1 MTRES
6 PTREKEAAYTES
18 QWTLIRRRFCR
29 HRLAV
34 ASGVVLALAYVVVA
48 FAEFFAPYDPEHRD
62 LNGQFVPPMRVRV
75 IAPDEGW
82 RMPFVHA
89 LEEHRDFETL
99 TVSYSENKEEIY
111 PLRLFVRGDPYTL
124 GGLFRTDLHLFG
136 VDGPQRLYLW
146 GTDQQARDL
155 LSRIVIGARISLSI
169 GLVGVAIS
177 FFLAIVL
184 GTISG
189 YFGGLADTVIQRLIE
204 VLICI
209 PSLPLWMALAVTIP
223 LNWPVVKAF
232 FAITV
237 ILSLMGWP
245 GLAREVRG
253 KMLYLRTE
261 DFVTSAVLDN
271 AKTRRIMFR
280 HLIPGTLSHLIAS
293 LTLAIP
299 GMILGETSL
308 SFLGIGLQAPAIS
321 WGVLLQDAQNLQTIL
336 LSPWLLLPVVP
347 IVVVIL
353 SFNFVG
359 DGLRDAADPYKS

>member
-1 MTRES
+1 MKRTC
-6 PTREKEAAYTES
+6 PTPDPPTAHTDS
-18 QWTLIRRRFCR
+18 QWKLIRIRFCR

-34 ASGVVLALAYVVVA
+34 ASTAVILFAYLVVA

-62 LNGQFVPPMRVRV
+62 LDGQFVPPMR
-75 IAPDEGW
+75 IHLIGPDGRW
-82 RMPFVHA
+82 RRPFVHA
-89 LEEHRDFETL
+89 LREHRDPETL
-99 TVSYSENKEEIY
+99 TVNYTEIRDEIY
-111 PLRLFVRGDPYTL
+111 PLRLFVRGDPYAL
-124 GGLFRTDLHLFG
+124 WGRFRSDRHLFG

-146 GTDQQARDL
+146 GTDQQARDMF
-155 LSRIVIGARISLSI
+155 SRIVIGARISLSI

-189 YFGGLADTVIQRLIE
+189 YFGGLADAVIQRLIE

-271 AKTRRIMFR
+271 ATTRRIMFR
-280 HLIPGTLSHLIAS
+280 HLIPAILSHLIAS
-293 LTLAIP
+293 LTLAVP

-321 WGVLLQDAQNLQTIL
+321 WGVLLQDAQTLQTIL
-336 LSPWLLLPVVP
+336 LSPWLLLPVLP
-347 IVVVIL
+347 IIIVIL
-353 SFNFVG
+353 SFNFMG